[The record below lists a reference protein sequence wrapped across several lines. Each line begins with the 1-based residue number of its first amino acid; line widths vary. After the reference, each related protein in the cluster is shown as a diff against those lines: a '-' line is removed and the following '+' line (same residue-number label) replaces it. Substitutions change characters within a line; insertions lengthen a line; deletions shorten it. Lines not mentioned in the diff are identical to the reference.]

1 MPPKVTSLY
10 SDYCCLDIH
19 PSLVVPT
26 LVILLTMLEPEANVA
41 NEPAR
46 GTNFHPLP
54 DKEVWGFTTDLLEVE
69 TVVQ

>member
-1 MPPKVTSLY
+1 MAVLTY
-10 SDYCCLDIH
+10 N

-26 LVILLTMLEPEANVA
+26 LLILLTMPEPEADVA

-46 GTNFHPLP
+46 GTIFRPRL
-54 DKEVWGFTTDLLEVE
+54 DKEARVFNTDLLEVE